1 MAGDYTRYTFRPEAD
16 RAAVLLQQGRVQL
29 DADWNELAEL
39 LDRRWRA
46 ETVDIIG
53 RCGVPRTTIDGFRI
67 RFSGTVG
74 VLEIGPGRCYADG
87 LLAEN
92 RGTGAVQ
99 YEPIWGERVGTGW
112 TPYEDQPYLRPA
124 PAAPPIAGGGGMN
137 LVYLDVWNRE
147 VTAAE
152 DPSLVEPAV
161 GVDTAIR
168 IQTVWAVRVIEDVKA
183 DTCAED
189 WSTVEKWLAVTR
201 PSGARLTTGS
211 SGAAAPTDPCLVQP
225 TGGYRGVENRL
236 YRVEIHDDGTATGRP
251 PSFKW
256 SRDNGAVAVEITSLA
271 TPDGAK
277 PRVGVRRIGRDSTLR
292 FSPGDWVE
300 LLDDALEL
308 SGAPGI
314 IARIDVDGVD
324 AQANKLTIDG
334 ALGGT
339 IDLARNPRVRR
350 WDQNKTRNPELD
362 ATTGLIPIGP
372 LPATFELEDGVTVT
386 FDDDG
391 TTAGPHVADFWC
403 FAARTTGVT
412 DPNPF
417 VEPLTDE
424 PPRGIRHHYCRL
436 ALYVGDNLQDCRV
449 LYPPVPPE
457 VEGHDCSC
465 DACVT
470 PESHRSGELTI
481 QAAVDDVGRRGGR
494 VCLAIGVY
502 SLEQTVKIAAARSLT
517 LTGKG
522 RGTVLVHTGDG
533 PAIDVDDSIE
543 VTIEHLTVTGTA
555 KDPIDAAPSA
565 GGAAA
570 VETELGIVVRNTMGA
585 TIQRCFLVQAT
596 SFLDGQDLGAVLLR
610 RAAADPT
617 ALAGGIAIGLA
628 GLLAET
634 VIRENVVLADLGV
647 GSLTPDRPLDP
658 IDGLHRLELER
669 SGLAGDRALGR
680 QLFAALVDVP
690 EHLVTHG
697 LYIEDN
703 LFACRRAG
711 IDLGR
716 AVERDGSTDDG
727 PRTAALVHVGDTRI
741 RGNTIY
747 GCVESGI
754 IAAGLV
760 PGESE
765 SLRRML
771 GVMGPFSGTSAAIF
785 ARSLGSLGSTGAV
798 TWLSPLVLAGS
809 SRFDVCG
816 NVLAVAG
823 HGIAIGCDEARLDDN
838 DIAHMGTE
846 GPRRASGIVV
856 VGGLRGGGVDHL
868 QVLANRVRG
877 MPGFG
882 IASDQ
887 PLSSALVKLN
897 LVDGVGIGG
906 IALAAFGGSAGG
918 EIAIEENQ
926 VLDVGLAAPEDDDGS
941 PLAGEAF
948 GIFALGIGR
957 VSIAS
962 NQVAG
967 VGRDPKAER
976 LARNGIVAYA
986 CGHVRVHG
994 NDVTGIGADEEF
1006 TGFATGI
1013 RVEAGFDRLDVSANE
1028 VRLPTAGRG
1037 VSRALALV
1045 IGAGMGEKDWQFPDI
1060 RRGEGAQ
1067 ELAGVHGNLLEAAG
1081 RLMTAFVNTDGSCT
1095 FADNRCLALGE
1106 GDGPI
1111 VTIFARKGSVIAS
1124 ANHVAR
1130 GNPGV
1135 AVTIDPALGASGPLA
1150 TVLGNITSG
1159 PIFLDGTPLQPPWVD
1174 LNVLLN

>member
-1 MAGDYTRYTFRPEAD
+1 MAGDYTRYTFRPQAD

-53 RCGVPRTTIDGFRI
+53 RCGVPRTTIDGFKI
-67 RFSGTVG
+67 AFSGTPG
-74 VLEIGPGRCYADG
+74 VIEIGPGRCYADG

-92 RGTGAVQ
+92 RGTGAIR
-99 YEPIWGERVGTGW
+99 YEPVWGEQVGTDW
-112 TPYEDQPYLRPA
+112 TPYEDQPYFRPA
-124 PAAPPIAGGGGMN
+124 PSIPTIDGGGGIN

-152 DPSLVEPAV
+152 DPALVEPAV
-161 GVDTAIR
+161 GVDTATR
-168 IQTVWAVRVIEDVKA
+168 IQTVWAVRVIADVGA

-189 WSTVEKWLAVTR
+189 WSKVEKWLAATR
-201 PSGARLTTGS
+201 PSGARLSTGA
-211 SGAAAPTDPCLVQP
+211 SGAAAPADPCLVQP

-236 YRVEIHDDGTATGRP
+236 YRVEIHDDGSVAGRP
-251 PSFKW
+251 ASFKW
-256 SRDNGAVAVEITSLA
+256 SRDNGAVAVEITSIA
-271 TPDGAK
+271 TPGGAK
-277 PRVGVRRIGRDSTLR
+277 PRIGVRRIGRDSILR

-300 LLDDALEL
+300 LLDDELEFA
-308 SGAPGI
+308 GAPGI

-324 AQANKLTIDG
+324 AQANELTIDG

-350 WDQNKTRNPELD
+350 WDQTKTRNPELD
-362 ATTGLIPIGP
+362 EQTGLIPVGA
-372 LPATFELEDGVTVT
+372 LPATFTLEDGVTVT

-391 TTAGPHVADFWC
+391 TGAGPHVADFWC

-412 DPNPF
+412 DPDPF
-417 VEPLTDE
+417 VEQLTDE

-436 ALYVGDNLQDCRV
+436 ALYVGDNLQDCRT
-449 LYPPVPPE
+449 LYPPAPPE

-481 QAAVDDVGRRGGR
+481 QAAIDDVGRRGGR

-502 SLEQTVKIAAARSLT
+502 ALEQTVKIAAARSLT

-555 KDPIDAAPSA
+555 SEPIDPAP
-565 GGAAA
+565 GAAA
-570 VETELGIVVRNTMGA
+570 AVELGIVVRNTMGA
-585 TIQRCFLVQAT
+585 TIQRCFLVQAAP
-596 SFLDGQDLGAVLLR
+596 FLGGEELGAVLRR
-610 RAAADPT
+610 RAVAAPAPLT
-617 ALAGGIAIGLA
+617 GGIAIGLA

-634 VIRENVVLADLGV
+634 VIRENVVLADLGI

-658 IDGLHRLELER
+658 IDGLHRRELER
-669 SGLAGDRALGR
+669 SGLAGERSSGR
-680 QLFAALVDVP
+680 QVFAALVDLP

-703 LFACRRAG
+703 LLACRRVG

-716 AVERDGSTDDG
+716 AVEREGSSDD
-727 PRTAALVHVGDTRI
+727 PKTAALVHIGDTRI

-747 GCVESGI
+747 GCVEAGI

-765 SLRRML
+765 SLRRTL
-771 GVMGPFSGTSAAIF
+771 GVTGPFSGASAAIF
-785 ARSLGSLGSTGAV
+785 ARSLGSLGPTGSV
-798 TWLSPLVLAGS
+798 TWLSPLVLAGG

-816 NVLAVAG
+816 NILAVAG
-823 HGIAIGCDEARLDDN
+823 HGMGIGCDEARIEAN
-838 DIAHMGTE
+838 DISHMGSE
-846 GPRRASGIVV
+846 GPKRASGIVI

-868 QVLANRVRG
+868 QVVANRVRG

-882 IASDQ
+882 IASDRL
-887 PLSSALVKLN
+887 LSSALVKLN
-897 LVDGVGIGG
+897 VIDGVGIGG
-906 IALAAFGGSAGG
+906 IALAAFDGSVGG

-926 VLDVGLAAPEDDDGS
+926 VLDVGLSAPDDDDGT

-948 GIFALGIGR
+948 GIYALGIGR
-957 VSIAS
+957 LSIAS
-962 NQVAG
+962 NQVAR

-976 LARNGIVAYA
+976 LSRNGIAAYA

-994 NDVTGIGADEEF
+994 NDVTGIGAEEEF

-1013 RVEAGFDRLDVSANE
+1013 RVEAGFDRLDLSANE
-1028 VRLPTAGRG
+1028 VRLPSVGKG

-1045 IGAGMGEKDWQFPDI
+1045 IGPGMGEKDWQFPDV
-1060 RRGEGAQ
+1060 RRGEGGQ

-1106 GDGPI
+1106 GDGPV
-1111 VTIFARKGSVIAS
+1111 VTILARKGSVIAN
-1124 ANHVAR
+1124 ANHVVR
-1130 GNPGV
+1130 GNDAV
-1135 AVTIDPALGASGPLA
+1135 AVTIDPALGAKGPLA
-1150 TVLGNITSG
+1150 TVLGNMTSG
-1159 PIFLDGTPLQPPWVD
+1159 PIFLDGTPLQPPWED
-1174 LNVLLN
+1174 LNMLLN